1 VTYYRAPVSEQFPHE
16 RTPWKAIAA
25 ELRDVIERGDMVGGE
40 RIGTGADVAAKYQV
54 NPKTARK
61 ALVAL
66 VAEGIVKARR
76 GRGYF
81 ASSAEAAVADVGDDA
96 LPRAQ
101 RDAFA
106 RIRIRRV
113 ASTR

>member
-1 VTYYRAPVSEQFPHE
+1 MTYYRPPVSEQFPHI

-25 ELRDVIERGDMVGGE
+25 ELRYAIERGDMVPGE
-40 RIGTGADVAAKYQV
+40 RIGTGAEVAAKYRV

-81 ASSAEAAVADVGDDA
+81 ASSAGAAVAPDDV
-96 LPRAQ
+96 
-101 RDAFA
+101 
-106 RIRIRRV
+106 
-113 ASTR
+113 

>member
-1 VTYYRAPVSEQFPHE
+1 VTYYRAPVSGQFPHI
-16 RTPWKAIAA
+16 RTPWRAIAA
-25 ELRDVIERGDMVGGE
+25 ELRYAVEHDMVPGE
-40 RIGTGADVAAKYQV
+40 RIGTGAEVAAKYQV

-81 ASSAEAAVADVGDDA
+81 ASSAGAADADDA
-96 LPRAQ
+96 
-101 RDAFA
+101 
-106 RIRIRRV
+106 
-113 ASTR
+113 

>member
-1 VTYYRAPVSEQFPHE
+1 VTYYRPPVSGQFPHE

-25 ELRDVIERGDMVGGE
+25 ELRDAVEHDMVPGE
-40 RIGTGADVAAKYQV
+40 RIGTGAELAARYRV

-66 VAEGIVKARR
+66 VAEGIVEARR

-81 ASSAEAAVADVGDDA
+81 ASSAGAAVADVGDDA
-96 LPRAQ
+96 SPEASAD
-101 RDAFA
+101 DA
-106 RIRIRRV
+106 
-113 ASTR
+113 